1 MKTTVRKSARAAA
14 RAARSR
20 LPRGEREGAILEA
33 ATELFAE
40 QGFGVSTR
48 EIAAR
53 LGVTQALLYRYFPSK
68 QALIERVLAARFGG
82 DRWNPELD
90 MLLADRK
97 LPLAERLI
105 RFYEGYRRRSNPT
118 SLKLW
123 VQAGLSG
130 AHVAGRYSGKLTRRV
145 LAPIIRELRHEAGL
159 PEFSKRGFMR
169 GERELA
175 MVLHGGLV
183 FIDIRKH
190 VYRMPMPD
198 NLDDLLALHVRTF
211 IAGALQELHR
221 LHSDAAEPA
230 LTVRVAFSALPGD
243 DAAAERSPPAPL
255 RASHRAPTSR
265 K

>member
-1 MKTTVRKSARAAA
+1 
-14 RAARSR
+14 
-20 LPRGEREGAILEA
+20 LPRGEREGAIVQA
-33 ATELFAE
+33 AADLFAE
-40 QGFGVSTR
+40 RGFGVSTR
-48 EIAAR
+48 DIAHL

-68 QALIERVLAARFGG
+68 QALIDRVLAERFGG
-82 DRWNPELD
+82 DRWNPEWD
-90 MLLADRK
+90 ALLANRK
-97 LPLAERLI
+97 LPLVERLV
-105 RFYEGYRRRSNPT
+105 RFYEAYRRRSSPV

-159 PEFSKRGFMR
+159 PGFPERGFMR

-175 MVLHGGLV
+175 MVLHGGLG

-198 NLDDLLALHVRTF
+198 NLNDLQALHVRSF
-211 IAGALQELHR
+211 IPGALEELRR
-221 LHSDAAEPA
+221 LHSAAAEPA
-230 LTVRVAFSALPGD
+230 LTVRVAFSARPAEN
-243 DAAAERSPPAPL
+243 AAAERSPPVPL
-255 RASHRAPTSR
+255 TASRRAPTSR

>member
-1 MKTTVRKSARAAA
+1 MKTVARKSARIAAKAA
-14 RAARSR
+14 RLR
-20 LPRGEREGAILEA
+20 LPRGAREGAIVQA
-33 ATELFAE
+33 AAELFAE

-48 EIAAR
+48 EIAAQ

-68 QALIERVLAARFGG
+68 QALIERVLVDRFGG
-82 DRWNPELD
+82 DRWNAEWD
-90 MLLADRK
+90 ALLADRK
-97 LPLAERLI
+97 LPLAERFM
-105 RFYEGYRRRSNPT
+105 RFYEAYRRRSNHA

-159 PEFSKRGFMR
+159 PGFLERGFMR

-175 MVLHGGLV
+175 MILHGGLV

-198 NLDDLLALHVRTF
+198 NLDDLLSLHVRSF
-211 IAGALQELHR
+211 IPGAVEELRR
-221 LHSDAAEPA
+221 LHSGAAEPA
-230 LTVRVAFSALPGD
+230 LTVRVAFSRRSGEE
-243 DAAAERSPPAPL
+243 AAAERSLPVPL
-255 RASHRAPTSR
+255 RASRRAPTS
-265 K
+265 KK